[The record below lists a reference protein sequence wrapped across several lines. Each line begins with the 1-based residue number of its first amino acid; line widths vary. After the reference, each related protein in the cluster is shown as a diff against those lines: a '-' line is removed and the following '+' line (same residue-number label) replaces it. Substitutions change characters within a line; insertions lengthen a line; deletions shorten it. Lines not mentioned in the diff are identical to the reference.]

1 VAVRKLLVAGRGEIA
16 ARIFR
21 TCERLG
27 ISTVAVAAPDDGSAY
42 HARRADEVVEI
53 EGYLLPGEYLR
64 AARRTG
70 ADAIHPGYG
79 FLAENAD
86 FGAAVRD
93 AGITWVGPPPAAMR
107 LAAGKQQAR
116 AAAESLGLPVL
127 ESADAAKLGFPL
139 IVKAAGGGGGRGM
152 RVVRS
157 EAELDGSLEAAAREA
172 GAAFGDPTVFL
183 EHYLERPRHLEV
195 QVLGDRHGR
204 VTALG
209 ERECSIQRRHQKLFE
224 ESPAARIDSGLRAQ
238 LVDAALKLAAAVRYE
253 SAGTVEFLVDQDDFF
268 FLELNAR
275 IQVEHPVTELVTG
288 LDLVELQ
295 IRIAEGVPLPDLAPP
310 TGHAAEVRLCAED
323 PRTFVPQAG
332 RIDGLRLPAAIR
344 VDSGVEEGD
353 EVPLAYDS
361 LLAKLVGGG
370 ETRHEAL
377 DALSDGLRETEVVGI
392 RTNLPFLRW
401 LVDHPALRAGEVSTA
416 FLVEHPP
423 LSRAYE
429 VPSVWRGYWRLN
441 RAGGVPAPPPAAP
454 PQIAAPLSLGRP
466 AGDGSVVRAPTPA
479 TVARVLVSSGEHVEE
494 RQPLVVLESMK
505 LETPLTAPYD
515 AAVRHVHVAEGD
527 RVAAGAP
534 LVELAASALP
544 SCDPPI
550 G

>member
-1 VAVRKLLVAGRGEIA
+1 MIRRSSSSITSSGRGTW
-16 ARIFR
+16 RFR
-21 TCERLG
+21 
-27 ISTVAVAAPDDGSAY
+27 
-42 HARRADEVVEI
+42 
-53 EGYLLPGEYLR
+53 
-64 AARRTG
+64 
-70 ADAIHPGYG
+70 
-79 FLAENAD
+79 
-86 FGAAVRD
+86 
-93 AGITWVGPPPAAMR
+93 
-107 LAAGKQQAR
+107 
-116 AAAESLGLPVL
+116 
-127 ESADAAKLGFPL
+127 
-139 IVKAAGGGGGRGM
+139 
-152 RVVRS
+152 
-157 EAELDGSLEAAAREA
+157 
-172 GAAFGDPTVFL
+172 
-183 EHYLERPRHLEV
+183 
-195 QVLGDRHGR
+195 VLGDRHGR

-253 SAGTVEFLVDQDDFF
+253 SAGTVEFLVDRDDFF

-361 LLAKLVGGG
+361 LLAKLVGRG

-479 TVARVLVSSGEHVEE
+479 TVARVLVSSGRRRGAPAARRARVDEAGD
-494 RQPLVVLESMK
+494 
-505 LETPLTAPYD
+505 TLTAPYD